1 MKSLAK
7 KIVATALTV
16 ASIATMTT
24 CVATANAA
32 NMEYHI
38 DTTRKASLTLHKY
51 EMSDTSLATHKATGT
66 TDDAQYVPA
75 DAKPGSQ
82 YRKNILVTA
91 VQKLDGMGK
100 RAVFPVLID
109 FEIPDNTGKQNDR

>member
-24 CVATANAA
+24 CVATVNAA

-75 DAKPGSQ
+75 DAKPLANVQSRAGEPLAFVDTRIPHK
-82 YRKNILVTA
+82 RKNRN
-91 VQKLDGMGK
+91 GK
-100 RAVFPVLID
+100 
-109 FEIPDNTGKQNDR
+109 IPGRVVASGCL

>member
-38 DTTRKASLTLHKY
+38 DTTRKASQTLHK
-51 EMSDTSLATHKATGT
+51 
-66 TDDAQYVPA
+66 
-75 DAKPGSQ
+75 
-82 YRKNILVTA
+82 
-91 VQKLDGMGK
+91 
-100 RAVFPVLID
+100 
-109 FEIPDNTGKQNDR
+109 

>member
-1 MKSLAK
+1 MKSFAK

-24 CVATANAA
+24 CIATANAA

-51 EMSDTSLATHKATGT
+51 EIQIQALQHIRQQAQQTTLSMFLPMQSRSQMYSL
-66 TDDAQYVPA
+66 Q
-75 DAKPGSQ
+75 
-82 YRKNILVTA
+82 
-91 VQKLDGMGK
+91 
-100 RAVFPVLID
+100 LI
-109 FEIPDNTGKQNDR
+109 K